1 MAASS
6 STRSVGSCSGHLRCR
21 RSCPRMTTYGPS
33 SRWSCGW
40 ARPTATSSRATTCS
54 GRWPR
59 TGVRGTTIGSYE
71 RPRAP
76 RLDADPRLLAGRRAD
91 GRLVL
96 ARRRAFHRPV
106 LRPDHRPLPTFTVP
120 DAVPAPNAD
129 RCPGRRRWPAR
140 PSVPPAG
147 FVFHMSRCGS
157 TLVSQMLAAHREHI
171 VISEAG
177 PIDTVLQS
185 HRRRP
190 GIGDEQRIESLRGL
204 LAAYGQPGCGS
215 AQRLFVKFDSWSV
228 LDLPLVARAFPDVP
242 WVFVYRDPVEVLA
255 STRTRPRQPDG
266 AGMLEPGLLGLD
278 RPAVGVLSLDEYRGP
293 CPGRGLR
300 GSRATSHARAMPARE
315 LCRSAL
321 GCRH

>member
-1 MAASS
+1 M
-6 STRSVGSCSGHLRCR
+6 SGPELR
-21 RSCPRMTTYGPS
+21 
-33 SRWSCGW
+33 GW
-40 ARPTATSSRATTCS
+40 TPIRVYWQDDEPMVDWCLLGDEHFSD
-54 GRWPR
+54 PFFDQ
-59 TGVRGTTIGSYE
+59 TI
-71 RPRAP
+71 
-76 RLDADPRLLAGRRAD
+76 
-91 GRLVL
+91 
-96 ARRRAFHRPV
+96 
-106 LRPDHRPLPTFTVP
+106 
-120 DAVPAPNAD
+120 D
-129 RCPGRRRWPAR
+129 RCLRSPFRMLFRHQTPIAALGDVAGPR

-190 GIGDEQRIESLRGL
+190 GIGDELRIEWLRGL
-204 LAAYGQPGCGS
+204 LAAYGQPGCS
-215 AQRLFVKFDSWSV
+215 PAQRLFVKFDSWSV

-242 WVFVYRDPVEVLA
+242 WVFVYREPVEVLA
-255 STRTRPRQPDG
+255 SHARERGSQMVP
-266 AGMLEPGLLGLD
+266 GMLEPGLLGP
-278 RPAVGVLSLDEYRGP
+278 RPPGGRRSLARRVHGP
-293 CPGRGLR
+293 CPRRGLR